1 MAPPEA
7 AAAQSAPPG
16 PPSPPPAPG
25 AVLEAVGVS
34 KRFPG
39 VVALDDVSF
48 TLRQGE
54 IHALVGENGAG
65 KSTLIKLLTGVY
77 RPDDGELRLAG
88 EPVAFHHP
96 HEAQRAGIS
105 TIYQEVNLVPL
116 MSVARNIF
124 LGREPKNRF
133 GLIDFPRMHRET
145 AELLGGFGITAD
157 PRRPLHT
164 LGIGTQQMV
173 ALARAVSVQARVVV
187 MDEPT
192 SSLEP
197 REVETLFRVIGE
209 LHERGISI
217 LYVSHRMDELYRIC
231 DRVTV
236 LRDGRLVHSGDLADT
251 DRVRLV
257 SLMLG
262 REIAEVRRHG
272 ATSFGEGHTAD
283 RQPVLTA
290 SGLTRRH
297 QLQDIALELHPGEVL
312 GLGGLL
318 GSGRSETAKA
328 LSGALPLDG
337 GEISVG
343 GRALRRLTPSAAIRA
358 GISMLPEDR
367 KAEGIVPGLSVRENI
382 VLAAMPRL
390 SRAGIVSRQKQDRI
404 VEIFMKRLRIK
415 AAGPEQKVGELSG
428 GNQQKVLLARWLC
441 LEPKVLLL
449 DEPTRGIDVGAK
461 AEVQSLIDDL
471 AGEGL
476 AVLLISS
483 DIEELVE
490 GADRI
495 VVLRAGAVAGELT
508 GDDVEEN
515 ALLAVLAETGDS
527 DDGDSDVGDGTDDAI
542 GEAPEA
548 EATAGPQDAA
558 PGPLTKTTAP
568 DAPPES
574 AAGTGTGTAAAP
586 APPADGDPQSTPDT
600 PGGAG
605 SATAKEDPR

>member
-7 AAAQSAPPG
+7 VPQAPEPAAHPEEVTAPSAAG
-16 PPSPPPAPG
+16 T
-25 AVLEAVGVS
+25 VLEARSVS

-48 TLRQGE
+48 SLRAGE
-54 IHALVGENGAG
+54 THALVGENGAG
-65 KSTLIKLLTGVY
+65 KSTLIKVLTGVY
-77 RPDDGELRLAG
+77 RPDEGELRLSGQHVRFAR
-88 EPVAFHHP
+88 PF
-96 HEAQRAGIS
+96 EAQQAGIS

-124 LGREPKNRF
+124 LGREPKNRL
-133 GLIDFPRMHRET
+133 GLIDFSRMHRET
-145 AELLGGFGITAD
+145 TELLDGFGVRVD

-173 ALARAVSVQARVVV
+173 ALARAVSVNAQVVI

-197 REVETLFRVIGE
+197 REVETLFRVIE
-209 LHERGISI
+209 NLRGQGIAV
-217 LYVSHRMDELYRIC
+217 LYVSHRIDELYRIC

-236 LRDGRLVHSGDLADT
+236 LRDGHHIHTGDLAGL
-251 DRVRLV
+251 DRMQLV
-257 SLMLG
+257 SMMLG
-262 REIAEVRRHG
+262 RDLSEVRRTG
-272 ATSFGEGHTAD
+272 LTSFGGEAHDAART
-283 RQPVLTA
+283 PVLTA
-290 SGLTRRH
+290 TGLTRRH
-297 QLQDIALELHPGEVL
+297 QLHNISLSLYGGEVL

-328 LSGALPLDG
+328 LAGALSLET
-337 GEISVG
+337 GELSVG
-343 GRALRRLTPSAAIRA
+343 GRKLRRLGSAGAIRA
-358 GISMLPEDR
+358 GISLLPEDR

-390 SRAGIVSRQKQDRI
+390 SRFGVVSRRKQDRI
-404 VEIFMKRLRIK
+404 VDIFMKRLRIK
-415 AAGPEQKVGELSG
+415 AASPEQKVGELSG

-471 AGEGL
+471 AREGL

-483 DIEELVE
+483 DIEELIE

-495 VVLRAGAVAGELT
+495 VVLRGGSVAGELV
-508 GDDVEEN
+508 GDEVTEGH
-515 ALLAVLAETGDS
+515 LLEVLADHTPAP
-527 DDGDSDVGDGTDDAI
+527 VG
-542 GEAPEA
+542 
-548 EATAGPQDAA
+548 
-558 PGPLTKTTAP
+558 K
-568 DAPPES
+568 
-574 AAGTGTGTAAAP
+574 AP
-586 APPADGDPQSTPDT
+586 AAQ
-600 PGGAG
+600 
-605 SATAKEDPR
+605 EDPR

>member
-1 MAPPEA
+1 MAPTHATPPHPETAGA
-7 AAAQSAPPG
+7 AGAVVAE
-16 PPSPPPAPG
+16 PAP
-25 AVLEAVGVS
+25 VLEARSVS

-48 TLRQGE
+48 ALRAGE
-54 IHALVGENGAG
+54 VHALVGENGAG
-65 KSTLIKLLTGVY
+65 KSTLIKVLTGVY
-77 RPDDGELRLAG
+77 QSDGGEVRVSG
-88 EPVAFHHP
+88 EPVRFARPF
-96 HEAQRAGIS
+96 EAQQAGIS

-133 GLIDFPRMHRET
+133 GLIDFPRMNRET
-145 AELLGGFGITAD
+145 TELLDGFGVRVD
-157 PRRPLHT
+157 PKRPLHT

-173 ALARAVSVQARVVV
+173 ALARAVSVQAQVVI

-197 REVETLFRVIGE
+197 REVETLFRVIE
-209 LHERGISI
+209 NLRGQGIAV

-236 LRDGRLVHSGDLADT
+236 LRDGRHIHTGELAPLE
-251 DRVRLV
+251 RMQLV
-257 SLMLG
+257 SMMLG
-262 REIAEVRRHG
+262 RDMAEVRRDG
-272 ATSFGEGHTAD
+272 LTGFAAEGHDAART
-283 RQPVLTA
+283 PVLTA
-290 SGLTRRH
+290 TGLDRRH
-297 QLQDIALELHPGEVL
+297 QLHDISVELYAGEVL

-328 LSGALPLDG
+328 LTGALSLDG
-337 GEISVG
+337 GEITVDG
-343 GRALRRLTPSAAIRA
+343 KRIGRPTPAAAIRA

-390 SRAGIVSRQKQDRI
+390 SRAGIVSRAKQDRI
-404 VEIFMKRLRIK
+404 VDIFMKRLRIK
-415 AAGPEQKVGELSG
+415 ASSPEQKVGELSG

-461 AEVQSLIDDL
+461 AEVQSLIDEL
-471 AGEGL
+471 AREGL

-483 DIEELVE
+483 DIEELIE

-495 VVLRAGAVAGELT
+495 VVLRGGAVAGELA
-508 GDDVEEN
+508 GDEVDESR
-515 ALLAVLAETGDS
+515 LLEVLADHTPDRALS
-527 DDGDSDVGDGTDDAI
+527 DR
-542 GEAPEA
+542 
-548 EATAGPQDAA
+548 
-558 PGPLTKTTAP
+558 
-568 DAPPES
+568 
-574 AAGTGTGTAAAP
+574 
-586 APPADGDPQSTPDT
+586 TPDT
-600 PGGAG
+600 VLSDRTPDRALSDRTPGAVPADRTPDTGGKVPAG
-605 SATAKEDPR
+605 QEDPR